1 MLASLTGMDQSR
13 VGRPKAS
20 SRATIAE
27 AATELFL
34 ERGYDATSIAD
45 IAARAGVSRSS
56 FFNYFASK
64 TDVLWGGFDER
75 IEAAVA
81 RIAAGGAVRGILA
94 RIADDFAPDTLALAV
109 AHAAAMGIE
118 EELARERAVR
128 QARLAGRLA
137 DRLRAD
143 GEQPLHAEVRA
154 AAFAAAVFAA
164 VWAWADAGP
173 GITSLRDAL
182 AVALSAVPD
191 TRDPGH
197 PLP

>member
-1 MLASLTGMDQSR
+1 MDEPR
-13 VGRPKAS
+13 PGRPKAS
-20 SRATIAE
+20 SRETIAE

-75 IEAAVA
+75 MDAAA
-81 RIAAGGAVRGILA
+81 AQIAAGGPVRGILSQA
-94 RIADDFAPDTLALAV
+94 VDDFAPDTLALAA

-118 EELARERAVR
+118 QELARERAVR
-128 QARLAGRLA
+128 QSQLASRLT

-143 GEQPLHAEVRA
+143 GEDGLHAEVRA

-173 GITSLRDAL
+173 GITSLRDTL
-182 AVALSAVPD
+182 ASALSAVPEA
-191 TRDPGH
+191 RAPGDR
-197 PLP
+197 LP